1 MHSFFGRLLSRVL
14 IALVIIALLA
24 FIMEGVLPLF
34 INDVS
39 MEQFE
44 NDNFAFIQKE
54 LVFKL
59 QNLIGVLQGVVVAW
73 VVGVTAFDFIK
84 EYKEFKENKNV

>member
-1 MHSFFGRLLSRVL
+1 MHSFFGRLMSRVL

-24 FIMEGVLPLF
+24 FLLEGVIPLF

-44 NDNFAFIQKE
+44 NDNFSFVQKE

-59 QNLIGVLQGVVVAW
+59 QNLIGILQGVVVAW
-73 VVGVTAFDFIK
+73 VVGFTVFDLIK
-84 EYKEFKENKNV
+84 EYKEFKKNENV